1 MTRLAHL
8 VVSGVI
14 GAGCVTSLLLFHRL
28 TVYPLAVAT
37 LLPITAAVIYTVMR
51 VVGTRSAAAR
61 AQEPITLIALH
72 VVTFTI
78 GLHVLVICTLAG
90 VGWARALGPRA
101 PVVLLGVAI
110 AAAGNVLPL
119 LRPNLAVGIR
129 SARSLDD
136 VRLWSRLHRRAGHGA
151 VALGVVICTAGL
163 FLPGHSIGP
172 VIGVATMVLGAPTA
186 MSYWRHTHD

>member
-28 TVYPLAVAT
+28 TVYPFAVAT
-37 LLPITAAVIYTVMR
+37 LLPITAAVIYAVMR
-51 VVGTRSAAAR
+51 VVGTRSAAPR

-72 VVTFTI
+72 VVTFI
-78 GLHVLVICTLAG
+78 ICLHVLVICTLAG

-110 AAAGNVLPL
+110 AAAGNLLPL
-119 LRPNLAVGIR
+119 LRRNLAVGIR
-129 SARSLDD
+129 SARSLNDA
-136 VRLWSRLHRRAGHGA
+136 RLWSHLHRRAGYGA

-172 VIGVATMVLGAPTA
+172 AIGVATMVLGAPTA